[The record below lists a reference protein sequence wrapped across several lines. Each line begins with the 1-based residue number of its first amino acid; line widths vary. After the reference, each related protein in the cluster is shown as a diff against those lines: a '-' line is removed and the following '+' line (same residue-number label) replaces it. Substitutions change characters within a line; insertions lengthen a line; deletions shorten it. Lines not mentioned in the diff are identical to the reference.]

1 MHQSA
6 TRRALFSFAK
16 LSIAVVVFSA
26 GLNSQICAQD
36 ATTAK
41 IDDYMKREMQ
51 RQRIPGASLLVVK
64 DGQIILAKGYGLSN
78 VELQVPAKPE
88 TIFQSGS
95 MGKQFTATAVMM
107 LVEAGKLNLS
117 DPITK
122 YFTDAP
128 AAWKDITVWHLL
140 THTAGTTDYPDDFD
154 FRRDYTEDELLK
166 RAKAIPLAFQPGEK
180 WSYSNLGYVL
190 LGILIHKV
198 SGQFYGDVLQER
210 VFKPL
215 EMTTARIISEAEI
228 VPNRAAGY
236 RLVKGQLNNQEWVS
250 PTLNTTA
257 DGALYLTVY
266 DMAKW
271 DAALY
276 TEKLLKRSSLEQMW
290 TPVKLN
296 NGKTYPYGFGWSL
309 GEVRG
314 HRIIEHGGAWQ
325 GFKSYIA
332 RYVDDKLTVVVFANL
347 SEANPGRIAYGV
359 AAIFNPDLAPVPA
372 KAIEDKDPQVTALA
386 GEVIQKTT
394 AGTLDPT
401 QFTPEAWTLIKD
413 NAARL
418 SERLKALGALNG
430 LELLARTEQD
440 GNRLSRYRLKYKDSN
455 VIFVVL
461 LNKDGKIARLNL
473 QPE

>member
-1 MHQSA
+1 MRLHLTIATIVLLFVTSSA
-6 TRRALFSFAK
+6 IPCAAQQAITTRVDEYVKS
-16 LSIAVVVFSA
+16 
-26 GLNSQICAQD
+26 
-36 ATTAK
+36 
-41 IDDYMKREMQ
+41 EMQ
-51 RQRIPGASLLVVK
+51 KEHIPGLSLAVIK

-78 VELQVPAKPE
+78 VELQVAVRPE

-107 LVEAGKLNLS
+107 LVEEGKLSLADS
-117 DPITK
+117 ITK

-128 AAWKDITVWHLL
+128 ASWQNITVRHLL
-140 THTAGTTDYPDDFD
+140 THTAGTTDYPGDFD
-154 FRRDYTEDELLK
+154 FRRDYTEPELLK
-166 RAKAIPLAFQPGEK
+166 RAEAIPLAFPPGEK
-180 WSYSNLGYVL
+180 WSYSNLGYVM

-198 SGQFYGDVLQER
+198 SGKFYGDFLQER

-215 EMTTARIISEAEI
+215 GMTTARIISEADL

-236 RLVKGQLNNQEWVS
+236 RLVKGELKNQNWVS

-276 TEKLLKRSSLEQMW
+276 TEKLLRRSSLEQMW

-296 NGKTYPYGFGWSL
+296 SGKTEGYGFGWGL

-314 HRIIEHGGAWQ
+314 HHIIEHGGAWQ
-325 GFKSYIA
+325 GFKSHIA

-347 SEANPGRIAYGV
+347 AQANPNRIAH
-359 AAIFNPDLAPVPA
+359 AIAGIYNPELAPLPA
-372 KAIEDKDPQVTALA
+372 RAIEDKEPEVTALA
-386 GEVIQKTT
+386 KKVLQEGAEGKFDLALFT
-394 AGTLDPT
+394 ADQQAEISRNGD
-401 QFTPEAWTLIKD
+401 QMRD
-413 NAARL
+413 
-418 SERLKALGALNG
+418 SLKALGVLKSI
-430 LELLARTEQD
+430 ELMARTEQI
-440 GNRLSRYRLKYKDSN
+440 GNRLYRYRLTFQQGTFAGIMTFTKE
-455 VIFVVL
+455 
-461 LNKDGKIARLNL
+461 GKIAGLRI